1 MNNIENVDELIARI
15 KEKNMKVGIAIKPK
29 TQLDAKLYELLDKN
43 LIDMFLVMTVK
54 LIDLSVN
61 NY

>member
-43 LIDMFLVMTVK
+43 LIDMFLVMTVS
-54 LIDLSVN
+54 LLT
-61 NY
+61 